1 VSIFALFKTTVK
13 VRCVVVPPRQ
23 ISKELSKAALT
34 FERSRR
40 GKRLRRGVIGSGGL
54 RECHD
59 PVPVYICSCM
69 HACMH
74 AGAGSSPHSLL
85 SCSRRTPWTLWVR
98 LMIRLA
104 TGNQRNHHH
113 HCMLG
118 RDRTSQDRPGRQS
131 RERGTCSYSPPYLV
145 DRTWCIDGCRPVVV

>member
-1 VSIFALFKTTVK
+1 M
-13 VRCVVVPPRQ
+13 CCCPP
-23 ISKELSKAALT
+23 KANLQ
-34 FERSRR
+34 
-40 GKRLRRGVIGSGGL
+40 GIKQGCLDL
-54 RECHD
+54 REIKKRQTLTSWCD
-59 PVPVYICSCM
+59 RFRRAERVPRSGTCVHLLV

-118 RDRTSQDRPGRQS
+118 RDRTSQDRPGQQS

-145 DRTWCIDGCRPVVV
+145 DRIWCIDGCRPVVV